1 MYCVPELRM
10 SNVQAKLASVF
21 LLSVAANV
29 GPTAGLSGTARAAD
43 GCIAEPGTETPQGK
57 HWYFRIE
64 RGTGRHCWYL
74 RGEDEGSARTP
85 VAEGVVAA
93 KPPSR
98 TTGNA
103 PATRSLADARAEY
116 APRALAGD
124 NGNAAPAQSVFPD
137 ARLPAATTGIGPGAG
152 TTAPVESLLA
162 SRWPQTSGT
171 PSTANAVPTASLMV
185 ADAQSREAEATTP
198 APAEAAQPNSPPARE
213 VGSLQKLLLVVFGAL
228 ALAGLTGSLVYRLAG
243 ARSRRRRHE
252 QRWPQ
257 RQPASRSLEDEA
269 RGAPWVAPE
278 LSPTVLHEDVA
289 DMDVVDHSD
298 VARHDAARGRVEFG
312 RNDDSF
318 EKIEDF
324 LARLTRQLQD
334 ELQTTHAAELEN
346 PRPQ

>member
-1 MYCVPELRM
+1 M

-29 GPTAGLSGTARAAD
+29 GLTAGLSSTARAAD
-43 GCIAEPGTETPQGK
+43 SCIAEPGTETPQGK

-64 RGTGRHCWYL
+64 RGSGRHCWYL

-85 VAEGVVAA
+85 VAEGIAAA

-103 PATRSLADARAEY
+103 PATRSIADARAEY
-116 APRALAGD
+116 APRTRAED

-137 ARLPAATTGIGPGAG
+137 PRLPAATTGIGPGAG
-152 TTAPVESLLA
+152 TTAPAESPLA
-162 SRWPQTSGT
+162 SRWPQASGA
-171 PSTANAVPTASLMV
+171 PSTANATPTASLMV
-185 ADAQSREAEATTP
+185 ADAQSTEAEATTP
-198 APAEAAQPNSPPARE
+198 APAEPVQSNSPPARE
-213 VGSLQKLLLVVFGAL
+213 VGSLQKLLFVVFGAL

-243 ARSRRRRHE
+243 ARSRRRRQE

-257 RQPASRSLEDEA
+257 QQPTSRSLEDEA

-289 DMDVVDHSD
+289 DMDVTDHAD
-298 VARHDAARGRVEFG
+298 VLRDDAARGRVEFG

-334 ELQTTHAAELEN
+334 ELQTTHSAELEN